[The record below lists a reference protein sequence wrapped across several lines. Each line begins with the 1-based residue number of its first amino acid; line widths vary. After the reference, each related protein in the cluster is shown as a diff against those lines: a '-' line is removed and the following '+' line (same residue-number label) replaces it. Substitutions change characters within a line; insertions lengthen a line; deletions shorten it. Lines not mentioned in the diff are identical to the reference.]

1 MPVYI
6 IFLFAIGGGT
16 LYFLTVFFIFF
27 YISKRFARRKILSTE
42 RVDGI
47 VVGYAYAKQVIPPIV
62 EYIVDGK
69 AYKRQL
75 EYCWT
80 VVKSAPWLNRKAVAD
95 TLDLLS
101 ENLVI
106 SRNSIVSYTNV
117 LEEAFPKGSTMTVW
131 YNPQNPK
138 ESYVER
144 FCNKDKLYKKLALL
158 FLIIYIIYL
167 IVFITLTI
175 LSIRYNWK
183 TN

>member
-6 IFLFAIGGGT
+6 IFLFAIGGGSI
-16 LYFLTVFFIFF
+16 YFLTAFFIYS
-27 YISKRFARRKILSTE
+27 YISKRFARRKNLATE

-62 EYIVDGK
+62 EYIVDGV

-75 EYCWT
+75 EYRWT
-80 VVKSAPWLNRKAVAD
+80 MVKSAPWMSRKAVAD
-95 TLDLLS
+95 TPDLLG

-106 SRNSIVSYTNV
+106 SRNSIVSNTNV
-117 LEEAFPKGSTMTVW
+117 LEEAFPKGSIMTVW
-131 YNPQNPK
+131 YNPQNPR

-158 FLIIYIIYL
+158 FLVLYIIFM
-167 IVFITLTI
+167 IVFVTLTI
-175 LSIRYNWK
+175 LSIMYNWK
-183 TN
+183 AN

>member
-1 MPVYI
+1 M
-6 IFLFAIGGGT
+6 
-16 LYFLTVFFIFF
+16 
-27 YISKRFARRKILSTE
+27 
-42 RVDGI
+42 
-47 VVGYAYAKQVIPPIV
+47 VGYAYAKQVIPPIV

-95 TLDLLS
+95 TPDLLS

-138 ESYVER
+138 GPMLNDFVIKIN
-144 FCNKDKLYKKLALL
+144 FIKKLALL
-158 FLIIYIIYL
+158 FS
-167 IVFITLTI
+167 
-175 LSIRYNWK
+175 LSI
-183 TN
+183 